1 MSAHTKNQRSN
12 GHADSD
18 YCPTPASCAR
28 ALVAVLPILP
38 NDVVVD
44 VGAGNGAFSAAVD
57 LVHDVSPIAVE
68 AFPSRYPKLHQLHR
82 DGVVQSIVKRRYETW
97 MPTPAQRADW
107 TIGNPPYSLAELF
120 LAHALYAT
128 KPGGYVALLLRYG
141 FMVTAGRTLLMR
153 RDPPRF
159 VYGLQTRPTFYVPTD
174 GTDDDASDAGDTGD
188 TATIG
193 ARGAEVVTS
202 GAGTGTDEEP
212 RGKADAAEYVWAVW
226 QVGAQADTIWSPLA
240 WDTRSLVDQ
249 AAEAVGVDRAR
260 IISAHWPRYGER
272 GVRARQRMDAGAARA
287 GR

>member
-1 MSAHTKNQRSN
+1 MSAHAKGKRSN

-38 NDVVVD
+38 SDVVVD
-44 VGAGNGAFSAAVD
+44 VGAGNGAFSAAVN

-128 KPGGYVALLLRYG
+128 KPGGHVALLLRYG
-141 FMVTAGRTLLMR
+141 FLVTAGRTLLMR

-159 VYGLQTRPTFYVPTD
+159 VYGLQTRPTFYVPTE
-174 GTDDDASDAGDTGD
+174 DAGDD
-188 TATIG
+188 APG
-193 ARGAEVVTS
+193 AALDGEVVDD
-202 GAGTGTDEEP
+202 GAGGDDEP

-226 QVGAQADTIWSPLA
+226 QVGAQVDTTWSPLA
-240 WDTRSLVDQ
+240 WDTRSSVDQ